1 MMAYKSCINN
11 FVYDGRSNRCDAYMA
26 PEREIEKK
34 ENELTK
40 NEKYWKMNYF
50 LN

>member
-1 MMAYKSCINN
+1 MMVYKCGINN

-26 PEREIEKK
+26 PEKEIEKK

-40 NEKYWKMNYF
+40 MENI
-50 LN
+50 